1 MDCIR
6 FDIASFSCYGFSS
19 WCKNTSGG
27 IATICFFLLKV
38 TVCLPFTAAQIITL
52 TAFFF
57 CELIGVLFYA
67 TTHENVFRTWAK
79 CIL

>member
-6 FDIASFSCYGFSS
+6 FDIASFSCYDFSS

-27 IATICFFLLKV
+27 IATNCFFLLKV
-38 TVCLPFTAAQIITL
+38 TVCLLFTAAQIITL

-57 CELIGVLFYA
+57 S
-67 TTHENVFRTWAK
+67 
-79 CIL
+79 